1 MNLKLQAETE
11 YDKNITTL
19 ANVQAKCR
27 FCRLK
32 GACKAGDCATCKT
45 KQAYDTCYNAMA
57 MCDRLRVD
65 DTAST
70 VFYNLKH
77 NYAMDKMTKRAA
89 SGFIVWFVITVGMAL
104 LAALQGV

>member
-1 MNLKLQAETE
+1 MKLQLQAETE
-11 YDKNITTL
+11 FDKNITTL

-32 GACKAGDCATCKT
+32 GVCKVGDCATCKT
-45 KQAYDTCYNAMA
+45 KKAYDTCYNAMA

-77 NYAMDKMTKRAA
+77 NYAMNTMTKRAV
-89 SGFIVWFVITVGMAL
+89 SGFIVWLVITVGMAL
-104 LAALQGV
+104 IVVSQGV